1 MQSPGHMTFHKPQSE
16 NPKKTLLLMC
26 GLLNK
31 VSTSTTNSSRVM
43 KMLYCCSHRIGL
55 VPVILLLQS
64 LKSKLKFFQ
73 TKLFKVSSRFQ
84 QKLIF
89 HRLSDEIKDVHF
101 VSVNGKDSSALCAEL
116 YVLAMPAYVAVKN
129 GEKVD
134 QLMGV
139 FPYEM
144 RHSMTNFGYKM
155 IEDKLVKR

>member
-1 MQSPGHMTFHKPQSE
+1 M
-16 NPKKTLLLMC
+16 
-26 GLLNK
+26 
-31 VSTSTTNSSRVM
+31 VV
-43 KMLYCCSHRIGL
+43 HRI
-55 VPVILLLQS
+55 
-64 LKSKLKFFQ
+64 
-73 TKLFKVSSRFQ
+73 SSVDEYH
-84 QKLIF
+84 KLIKSHENVVLLF
-89 HRLSDEIKDVHF
+89 ASDWSGTRDTVTPVFEKLSDEIKDVHF